1 LITIRP
7 GLGVVSFI
15 NQDYPEH
22 HEIGFAFLP
31 AFVYNGYAYEAA
43 LSVLTEITQHSDLM
57 HICAVTVPENKSSIK
72 LLNKLGLSFEKET
85 TVENETL
92 HVYKVSTAKLLNK
105 EE

>member
-1 LITIRP
+1 
-7 GLGVVSFI
+7 
-15 NQDYPEH
+15 
-22 HEIGFAFLP
+22 
-31 AFVYNGYAYEAA
+31 
-43 LSVLTEITQHSDLM
+43 M

-105 EE
+105 RRMMLCHAMFMAKLVSGWLALCGIVG